1 MLIRYLNGNEDGNGS
16 FDGPKEVYNYFQYY
30 ILHQDKNIFYKS
42 NLFDQQLPLK
52 KVN

>member
-1 MLIRYLNGNEDGNGS
+1 MLIGYLKESEDGNGL
-16 FDGPKEVYNYFQYY
+16 FYGPKEVYNYFQYY

-42 NLFDQQLPLK
+42 NLFDRQLPLQ